1 MSPDGYPNYLLR
13 TIPTIYSGVNSTNAV
28 NLTQPVGIS
37 PGSSISYYF
46 NPHSPTPRLQGWNM
60 ILERPVLDTTVA
72 RIRYV
77 GNHQDHLARNFDQNP
92 ATPAYIWYATT
103 GQQLPT
109 GPLANVAMRYYD
121 QTVYGTVNEYMH
133 DGMSNYDSV
142 NFELD
147 RRFSKGLGGTVT
159 YLLTKQISQTAGMTQ
174 PNQYMPGL
182 VPLDYQQRDNFLNYV
197 GAPTQQR
204 LQWNWVA
211 DLPVGKGKPI
221 AGNASGFL
229 QKIIGGWQ
237 VAGIGNVHN
246 TSVALPTGNW
256 AFTGVPLETY
266 GYKYPIMDCTSGNC
280 YPGYL
285 WTNAGYIPANLIN
298 SHDANGKPNGY
309 EGIPASYKPTETPL
323 IPWGSTTLPANA
335 PANTNVSTYWDTN
348 TVWVPLKDGTVQRTT
363 YNNGLNP
370 WRNQY
375 MPNGGPRQWS
385 LDSSA
390 FKSVRVGERLTV
402 RFNADFF
409 NVFNHP
415 GNPSSI
421 ASTGILSVRSS
432 GNAARSLQ
440 LTLRLSF

>member
-1 MSPDGYPNYLLR
+1 
-13 TIPTIYSGVNSTNAV
+13 VATN
-28 NLTQPVGIS
+28 
-37 PGSSISYYF
+37 
-46 NPHSPTPRLQGWNM
+46 
-60 ILERPVLDTTVA
+60 
-72 RIRYV
+72 
-77 GNHQDHLARNFDQNP
+77 
-92 ATPAYIWYATT
+92 
-103 GQQLPT
+103 
-109 GPLANVAMRYYD
+109 YYD
-121 QTVYGTVNEYMH
+121 QTAYGTVNEYMH

-147 RRFSKGLGGTVT
+147 RRFGKGLGGTVT
-159 YLLTKQISQTAGMTQ
+159 YLLTKQISQTAATTQ
-174 PNQYMPGL
+174 PNQFMPGL

-211 DLPVGKGKPI
+211 DIPIGKGKAI
-221 AGNASGFL
+221 AGNSRGFV
-229 QKIIGGWQ
+229 QKLIGGWQ
-237 VAGIGNVHN
+237 VAGLGNVHN
-246 TSVALPTGNW
+246 NSVALPTGNW

-285 WTNAGYIPANLIN
+285 WTNAGYIPADLIN
-298 SHDANGKPNGY
+298 SHDQNGRPNGY
-309 EGIPASYKPTETPL
+309 EGVPANYKSAETPL
-323 IPWGSTTLPANA
+323 IPWGSTALPANA

-363 YNNGLNP
+363 FNNGLNP

-385 LDSSA
+385 LDASA
-390 FKSVRVGERLTV
+390 FKAVRIGEKLTM

-409 NVFNHP
+409 NVLNHP

-440 LTLRLSF
+440 LTMRLTF